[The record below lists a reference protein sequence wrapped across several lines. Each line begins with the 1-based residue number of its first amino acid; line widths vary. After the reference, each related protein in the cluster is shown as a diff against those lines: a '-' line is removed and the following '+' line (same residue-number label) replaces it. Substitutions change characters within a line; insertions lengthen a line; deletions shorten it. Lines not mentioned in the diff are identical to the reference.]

1 MIRGFIRILKIKCI
15 EKINLKER
23 PQNYSF
29 RGPA

>member
-1 MIRGFIRILKIKCI
+1 MVREFIRILKIKCI

-23 PQNYSF
+23 PQNSSF